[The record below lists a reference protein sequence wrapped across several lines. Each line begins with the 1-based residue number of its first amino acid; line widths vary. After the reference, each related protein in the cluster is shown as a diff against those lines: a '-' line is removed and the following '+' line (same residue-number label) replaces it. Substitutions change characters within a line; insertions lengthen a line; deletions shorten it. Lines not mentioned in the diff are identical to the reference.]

1 MNKIFGTLLV
11 VLCLNQSTSASA
23 DKEEERNNPRWN
35 NYQGQFQ
42 SSNGFGGN
50 SFVSSGSGTH
60 SVVQTGGNNIVI
72 SRRMGANN
80 ELDDY
85 ISISH
90 PNIRIDGDYCKWN
103 KENFN

>member
-11 VLCLNQSTSASA
+11 VLFLHQSMSAPENK
-23 DKEEERNNPRWN
+23 DEERRNPQWK

-72 SRRMGANN
+72 SRRMGANQ

-85 ISISH
+85 ISISN
-90 PNIRIDGDYCKWN
+90 PNIRIDGDYCN
-103 KENFN
+103 LN